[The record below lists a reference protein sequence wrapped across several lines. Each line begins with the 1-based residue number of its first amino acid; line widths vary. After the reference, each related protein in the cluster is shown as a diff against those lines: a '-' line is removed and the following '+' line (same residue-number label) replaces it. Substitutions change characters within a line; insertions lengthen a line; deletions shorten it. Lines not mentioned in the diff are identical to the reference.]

1 MGAPSFAKFPGQV
14 QTQGSYPWD
23 PRNVVGADNSRYDS
37 KDDIP
42 LVDRFQGLTVF
53 DAPTGKFWM
62 LIGGTANE
70 DYVDVFGLFVT
81 LATANVANGYAALDG
96 AGKIS
101 TSVLPALAIG
111 DTFVEDSEVD
121 MLALV
126 AEIGDVCKRTDE
138 GKTYVLQ
145 GADPSILGSWV
156 DISSNFSGGVESVNG
171 KTDTNV
177 TLNLDEIPD
186 GPTYKRVTQTEKNTW
201 NGKQDALLYDVV
213 PTFNSTKIVNSGDLF
228 NYLKTLQSSV
238 NNQSWLGSEADGDN
252 RFHLSVDDEDI
263 DQMIFFTE
271 GGVQQHEGVHYT
283 VDAEKRYIEFLEA
296 PTPTQTYY
304 AKWLSNIPIVSLTT
318 VAKENVEGLL
328 DEEGKVNEELL
339 PEGIGGRII
348 KTFNPVLLF
357 DKNYQMKTTVGGA
370 IAFTLDNTG
379 AIEGKSTVI
388 YMKANGINKPTFSGD
403 FYINSDLWQN
413 TLNTWNRVYLEYKP
427 SGRVMIDITYEPLP

>member
-1 MGAPSFAKFPGQV
+1 MSSTKGSIPFHTE
-14 QTQGSYPWD
+14 TQGGYPID
-23 PRNVVGADNSRYDS
+23 PRDRVGTGRFYASKETIPLTVRYQGMTT
-37 KDDIP
+37 KDD
-42 LVDRFQGLTVF
+42 D
-53 DAPTGKFWM
+53 GKLWM
-62 LIGGTANE
+62 LVGGTANE
-70 DYVDVFGLFVT
+70 SYVDVFGLFVT

-186 GPTYKRVTQTEKNTW
+186 GTTYKRVTQTEKNTW

-228 NYLKTLQSSV
+228 NYFKTRESSI
-238 NNQSWLGSEADGDN
+238 NNKSWLGSAADGNN
-252 RFHLSVDDEDI
+252 RFHLEVEDEDI

-283 VDAEKRYIEFLEA
+283 VDAEKRYIEFSEA

-328 DEEGKVNEELL
+328 DEEGKVNEDLL
-339 PEGIGGRII
+339 PEG
-348 KTFNPVLLF
+348 
-357 DKNYQMKTTVGGA
+357 VGGDVPT
-370 IAFTLDNTG
+370 AFSSEVVLDKSRVSESIHTVDG
-379 AIEGKSTVI
+379 AIEFSFNATGAKLNKTQTFFL
-388 YMKANGINKPTFSGD
+388 KANGINKPTFTED
-403 FYINSDLWQN
+403 FVIRYDNW
-413 TLNTWNRVYLEYKP
+413 LNTNNTVN
-427 SGRVMIDITYEPLP
+427 MIKCKYVGNGKVLTEIIYI